1 MHEMSIFLQ
10 PGFKRIGTDGSFENQ
25 KISEIQNLSAELL
38 VIDLE
43 MSGPNPREHEVL
55 DVGGILVKS
64 ETGFPEVSSWGSKV
78 RPLHIGTGNLEALA
92 TVAYTSKKWRDSI
105 SLEEAFEK
113 ISKIGK
119 DTIITGWGIKQD
131 LLFLTETYRRLNEK
145 WPFSEFAIDV
155 QDIARKMV
163 IRPEIDRYNLGHVAD
178 RLNIGRMPEHSA
190 LGDAYTTYDVL
201 TTLWGRTTKANRVDR

>member
-1 MHEMSIFLQ
+1 MYEMSLSLE
-10 PGFKRIGTDGSFENQ
+10 PGFKRISTGGNFENQ
-25 KISEIQNLSAELL
+25 KISEIQNLSAKLL

-55 DVGGILVKS
+55 DVGGILVKL

-92 TVAYTSKKWRDSI
+92 TVAYTSKKWSDSI

-113 ISKIGK
+113 ISRIGK
-119 DTIITGWGIKQD
+119 DAIITGWGIKQD
-131 LLFLTETYRRLNEK
+131 LLFLTETYRRLNKK

-163 IRPEIDRYNLGHVAD
+163 TRPEIDRYNLGHVAD
-178 RLNIGRMPEHSA
+178 RLHIGRMPEHSA

-201 TTLWGRTTKANRVDR
+201 TTLWERATESNRVDR